1 MKRFVVVTGTDTGVG
16 KTTVSVALLAAWA
29 QLGFSVRPLK
39 PIETGLDERTV
50 DCDADR
56 LAQAVGLDGKETAWL
71 RFRLP
76 VAPEAAARA
85 EGRSIDPAALVAACR
100 QVPGEHILIEG
111 AGGLLVPIAPGFVV
125 ADLAK
130 ALGARLLVVA
140 RTRLGTI
147 NHTLLSLSEA
157 KRRGLTVAGLVL
169 NRTIE
174 AIGPEE
180 QDNVSLLHAH
190 AGSDQP
196 DPLGPLPFSR
206 SQDPAVLGALA
217 AAHLPVADLFAR
229 AFGD

>member
-1 MKRFVVVTGTDTGVG
+1 M
-16 KTTVSVALLAAWA
+16 SV
-29 QLGFSVRPLK
+29 
-39 PIETGLDERTV
+39 
-50 DCDADR
+50 
-56 LAQAVGLDGKETAWL
+56 
-71 RFRLP
+71 
-76 VAPEAAARA
+76 
-85 EGRSIDPAALVAACR
+85 
-100 QVPGEHILIEG
+100 
-111 AGGLLVPIAPGFVV
+111 GFVV

-180 QDNVSLLHAH
+180 QDNVSLLRAH